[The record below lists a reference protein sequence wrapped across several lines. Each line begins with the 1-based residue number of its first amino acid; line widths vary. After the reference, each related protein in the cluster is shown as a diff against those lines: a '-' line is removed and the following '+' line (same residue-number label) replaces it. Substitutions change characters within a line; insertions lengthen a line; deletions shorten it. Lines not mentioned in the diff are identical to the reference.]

1 MAHCYCSV
9 PGCSNN
15 KKNFPHLS
23 FHDFP
28 ADAGLRACW
37 VRAVRRDKKVHPAQQ
52 GRHSEDPGYCSTE
65 DPSGKG
71 HTQGQGIPHLGWACS
86 TLYGRICQSALGHLL
101 PDVKLP
107 GTSRYQRGQ
116 TSLRLEY
123 CK

>member
-1 MAHCYCSV
+1 MADKGFLIEKMLSEV
-9 PGCSNN
+9 GVKLIIPPL
-15 KKNFPHLS
+15 KKSTQLS
-23 FHDFP
+23 
-28 ADAGLRACW
+28 
-37 VRAVRRDKKVHPAQQ
+37 K
-52 GRHSEDPGYCSTE
+52 EDPGYCSTE